1 MVSSQADKAASHARI
16 VDKAAARFRR
26 DGVNGVGVAELMKE
40 AGLTHGGF
48 YRHFASRDDLVAE
61 AVEHALEQ
69 GNKRFLTAAARGG
82 QQAFTAI
89 VDGYLSTAHRDAPQ
103 DGCAVA
109 ALPQDVSR
117 ADDRTRAAYGRQVE
131 NYLDILAGLA
141 SGDDPAA
148 ERRQACLALSA
159 LVGAVAMARAVG
171 DPELSAEILSET
183 AAALK
188 EL

>member
-1 MVSSQADKAASHARI
+1 
-16 VDKAAARFRR
+16 
-26 DGVNGVGVAELMKE
+26 
-40 AGLTHGGF
+40 HGGF

-61 AVEHALEQ
+61 AVAYALEQ
-69 GNKRFLTAAARGG
+69 GNQRFLSAAARGG

-89 VDGYLSTAHRDAPQ
+89 VDGYLSIAHRDAPQ

-117 ADDRTRAAYGRQVE
+117 SDDRTRAAYGRQVE
-131 NYLDILAGLA
+131 NYLNILTDLA

-148 ERRQACLALSA
+148 ERRHAFLVLSA
-159 LVGAVAMARAVG
+159 LVGAIAMARAVG
-171 DPELSAEILSET
+171 DRELSAEILAET